1 MLITER
7 IYVLEDVDVQAFLGV
22 NNSNLML
29 LRTLF
34 PKLRLVA
41 HHNVLKIMGDSR
53 ETDRFLEVLE
63 PMVAYCREYNLL
75 PEDVILRIAQGAK
88 LPADDVPKHLILHGT
103 GGKSIIARGDNQQ
116 KLVEAFEA
124 NDLVFAIGPA
134 GTGKTFVAISLAVRA
149 LKSKQVRRI
158 ILSRPAV
165 EAGEKL
171 GFLPGEMKDKLDPYL
186 QPLYDALE
194 EMIPAVKLKEYIENT
209 IIQIAPLAYMRGRTL
224 NDAVVILDEAQ
235 NTTELQMKMFLTRLG
250 ANAKMI
256 VTGDITQTDLP
267 RGVHSGLRQALNILQ
282 GTRGIGYIA
291 FQRADIVRHPLVQR
305 VVDAYDRYDAERK
318 KEAEAAAFAA
328 QTI

>member
-63 PMVAYCREYNLL
+63 PMVAYYREYNLL

-124 NDLVFAIGPA
+124 NDLVFAI
-134 GTGKTFVAISLAVRA
+134 
-149 LKSKQVRRI
+149 
-158 ILSRPAV
+158 
-165 EAGEKL
+165 
-171 GFLPGEMKDKLDPYL
+171 
-186 QPLYDALE
+186 
-194 EMIPAVKLKEYIENT
+194 
-209 IIQIAPLAYMRGRTL
+209 
-224 NDAVVILDEAQ
+224 
-235 NTTELQMKMFLTRLG
+235 
-250 ANAKMI
+250 
-256 VTGDITQTDLP
+256 
-267 RGVHSGLRQALNILQ
+267 
-282 GTRGIGYIA
+282 
-291 FQRADIVRHPLVQR
+291 
-305 VVDAYDRYDAERK
+305 
-318 KEAEAAAFAA
+318 
-328 QTI
+328 

>member
-88 LPADDVPKHLILHGT
+88 LPADDIPKHLILHGT

-194 EMIPAVKLKEYIENT
+194 EMIPAVKLKEYIENN

>member
-88 LPADDVPKHLILHGT
+88 LPVDDVPKHLILHGT

-194 EMIPAVKLKEYIENT
+194 EMIPAVKLKEYIENN

-318 KEAEAAAFAA
+318 KEAEAAAVVA